1 MRSEMRRGKIY
12 PYSYVLGQRRKSWW
26 RRLIFLLS
34 VLLPALVL
42 LSELTLRLAGGW
54 LGLEQVTDKL
64 TNYAYSLSTHDN
76 GLSLQVAYHGSLGYV
91 LMPQRGNFWQINE
104 QGLRSHRAISQLPA
118 KGVTRLFLLGNSTA
132 FGYGAG
138 DNSKT
143 LAVLVEQALNQI
155 VAKQRQELANQP
167 PENEFDRD
175 PPPRRRP
182 VVKDTQFQV
191 VTAAVPGY
199 ASGNQLS
206 LMAHQIV
213 SLRPDGII
221 LLGGYE
227 DLRLPSSQAIAEI
240 APIQHLLSDPS
251 AYARQQMVSGLGQW
265 FNSLYLVRLGR
276 KLAGLSPAS
285 PPPLS
290 SYQVFDGNAFSTDP
304 REIQARVQRLQ
315 QNWRK
320 IALWHIPTL
329 LALQPEITANPQQ
342 VAQLPSLSSN
352 YRERLAQNTPYW
364 QKLDLAPLPPTAKF
378 VNMSGIFKQ
387 YPNLAFGDPIH
398 LTPAGNQFLAQ
409 AIASQVLSLFPPET
423 RKSE

>member
-1 MRSEMRRGKIY
+1 MRRGKIY
-12 PYSYVLGQRRKSWW
+12 PYSYALGQRRKNWW
-26 RRLIFLLS
+26 RKLMLWLLIS
-34 VLLPALVL
+34 LPVLVL
-42 LSELTLRLAGGW
+42 ISELTLRLVAGW
-54 LGLEQVTDKL
+54 LGLEQVTGNL
-64 TNYAYSLSTHDN
+64 TAYAYSLSTDKN
-76 GLSLQVAYHGSLGYV
+76 GFSLQVAYHGSLGYV
-91 LMPQRGNFWQINE
+91 LTPQRSKFWQINE
-104 QGLRSHRAISQLPA
+104 QGLRFDVAVAEQPA
-118 KGVTRLFLLGNSTA
+118 KGITRLFLLGNSTA
-132 FGYGAG
+132 FGYGAES
-138 DNSKT
+138 NSQT

-155 VAKQRQELANQP
+155 VAKQRQELANPP
-167 PENEFDRD
+167 PEAEFD
-175 PPPRRRP
+175 PKPPRRRP

-206 LMAHQIV
+206 LMAHQII

-227 DLRLPSSQAIAEI
+227 DLRLPSTQAIAQI
-240 APIQHLLSDPS
+240 APIQQILSDPS
-251 AYARQQMVSGLGQW
+251 AYTFQQMLHGLGQW
-265 FNSLYLVRLGR
+265 FSSFYIARFTR
-276 KLAGLSPAS
+276 KLQGLSPVF
-285 PPPLS
+285 PPPFN
-290 SYQVFDGNAFSTDP
+290 SYQVFDGNGFSSDP
-304 REIQARVQRLQ
+304 REIQARVERLQ

-320 IALWHIPTL
+320 LALWHIPTL
-329 LALQPEITANPQQ
+329 LVLQPEITANPQQ
-342 VAQLPSLSSN
+342 LQKFPSLSPV

-364 QKLDLAPLPPTAKF
+364 QKLDLAPLPHRAKF